1 MFIVA
6 SLKLGKEASPPAR
19 AASAGVKDRAQ
30 PGREAG
36 DGGTDLRSKLEGPS
50 ILEAGA
56 DPVPDLDLLEERII
70 HNACPIRPSPG
81 MGSMPMTGL
90 LHGSRVCLYRW
101 DQRKV

>member
-1 MFIVA
+1 MVRLVFIVA
-6 SLKLGKEASPPAR
+6 SLNPGKEASPPAR

-70 HNACPIRPSPG
+70 HGRLPHTPEPWH
-81 MGSMPMTGL
+81 GL
-90 LHGSRVCLYRW
+90 DAHDGAFDSQGLHL
-101 DQRKV
+101 